1 MPLQYEWTWPSVN
14 LTEVLVAKVI
24 VKINRETNETS
35 TITSYIPGATGVSNL
50 EELWNSALN
59 TTGVTISD
67 GKPVVTVKR
76 PIKTGLGE
84 NDFIQTSQRVYASP
98 VPEICC

>member
-1 MPLQYEWTWPSVN
+1 MPLQYEWTWPQVS

-35 TITSYIPGATGVSNL
+35 TITSFVPGATGVSNL

-67 GKPVVTVKR
+67 GEPVVTISR
-76 PIKTGLGE
+76 SIQTGLGE
-84 NDFIQTSQRVYASP
+84 DDFIPTTQRV
-98 VPEICC
+98 